1 MKKYHKISF
10 KIAFFVG
17 FAVFVTVMT
26 LVLFSSIQHKNE
38 LVNQTQNEIYTALDN
53 SAMNISFVINTAIL
67 SMESHELDI
76 ETLKSS
82 KVFDRLNLRKIYQA
96 KLEQDSNIIGYSVCY
111 ELNKFDGK
119 DANYRGAEGYYADGR
134 FSEYFFREEAEILR
148 DTITTDFDQSLIESG
163 SEWWVL
169 PKTRKENIIFMDLY
183 KVNNKDVLMLSI
195 THPILKNNE
204 FQGVICLD
212 LISNFVDI
220 QAQNAKQSIFDGKAN
235 ILIFDQSGK
244 IAADTR
250 NPQNIGKTSGQ
261 AYAQDSVK
269 ILEYLKQQNPVSEK
283 INAVYYRY
291 LPIKFRGSSD
301 IWLLRAEVPEE
312 VVTRSARNYF
322 FSQLLVGLLGIS
334 IVIVIIVFLIRKMLK
349 PLRKLTEVSLQM
361 TEGHLNIDLNI
372 NSSDEIGQ
380 LAGANSMMFDKL
392 KYIVKGI
399 SGVAHQISEQSALMS
414 QSARLLTESAD
425 KQAEYSEIIQSTTE
439 QIAHTIRMNNT
450 NARNTEQVTVATM
463 KHIEDISQKSE
474 TAKNANRVIFSKTEE
489 INEIAYQTGLL
500 ALNAAIEAA
509 HVGDLGKGFAIVAEE
524 VGSLADKSRIAADE
538 IIKLSENSLKSTIL
552 ASEKL
557 LQMLPEIQKSVGMI
571 SQISEAG
578 TEQSK
583 AAEEI
588 NNAMK
593 ELSTMAQENANVSR
607 RILKTSNEFASQA
620 EHLNFLIRFFKL

>member
-82 KVFDRLNLRKIYQA
+82 KVFDRLNLRNIYKA
-96 KLEQDSNIIGYSVCY
+96 KLEQDSNIIGYTVCY

-134 FSEYFFREEAEILR
+134 FCEYFFREEAEILR

-183 KVNNKDVLMLSI
+183 KVDNKDVLMLSI

-380 LAGANSMMFDKL
+380 LARANSMMFDKL

-450 NARNTEQVTVATM
+450 NARNTEQVAVATM

-489 INEIAYQTGLL
+489 INEIAFQTGLL

-607 RILKTSNEFASQA
+607 RIFKTSNEFASQA

>member
-38 LVNQTQNEIYTALDN
+38 LVNLTQNEIYTALDN

-82 KVFDRLNLRKIYQA
+82 KEFDRLNLRKIYQA

-134 FSEYFFREEAEILR
+134 FCEYFFREEAEILR

-183 KVNNKDVLMLSI
+183 KVDNKDVLMLSI

-380 LAGANSMMFDKL
+380 LARANSMMFDKL